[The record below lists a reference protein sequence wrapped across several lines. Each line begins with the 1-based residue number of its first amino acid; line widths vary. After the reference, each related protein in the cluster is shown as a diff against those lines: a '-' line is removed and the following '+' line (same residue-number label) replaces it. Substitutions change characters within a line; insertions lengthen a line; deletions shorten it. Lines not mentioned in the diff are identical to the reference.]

1 MIGNLTIDKASMNIS
16 YFLYSIKLIF
26 DNGGKISRRD
36 FIIKMASFIGLP
48 PTTDDGK
55 ENRTP
60 YNKSKL
66 PRYFGFIDV
75 IKDENKKDV
84 LVLTNRGKKVVPYIE
99 ENIDELSDKKY
110 GIKENYKNSFVDLIF
125 ESVVFDTFGKNNC
138 GAEQSNTD
146 VEPPKALF
154 KMLLD
159 LGESTAEEFCYLIF
173 GLNNLAFKTYDEAK
187 NKILYNR
194 KIGKHDYKTELEAW
208 NVYNLSRDCKL
219 INIFTNDNIGLIKV
233 RRNEEINKNV
243 YSLDEK
249 LDKNHLEQ
257 IENVQ
262 VINSPLRLFAYF
274 NSETI
279 SKKKWVSE
287 SVLGRVASD
296 DLLIQYFENSN
307 KPFSEASNNSKI
319 TVLEQLLQKAY
330 LNPNKNVYLVAYISD
345 ERTILKMFGKYENL
359 LRFNIDLSDTLSGWS
374 DSISDTTLYN
384 SIKAINSKIFSNL
397 NFGEIRLPSNV
408 QIIGIIT
415 MGKLEEQGVAD
426 YKFKRAVVD
435 PADEIDFSGETKYVI
450 QEGKK
455 TYTKAELEAIFK
467 AELEKYSTN
476 KWIGVMYL
484 GVKFGHIV
492 SGQDAKEILDAIGMK
507 STAITEYAKGKS
519 LAESVVA
526 KDSLVVVPGSSPAPI
541 EELDVRQLIL
551 DRYHARTDFDIVTIR
566 QKYSKFKSLYSKEAI
581 SALNGLN
588 LLKRLFAPKDMDEN
602 SLIYNLEHNSY
613 YGEFGGI
620 GGGSQFKYPLY
631 YYSKKQKWCSGGSLK
646 NQVEYTEEEAIE
658 RTEDIRNK
666 LVALFNLVESTDL
679 THIENFALIQ
689 NLMNSDSLYRK
700 IWVFKYLHMLYPEVF
715 STFYSWNWLSKVV
728 KFLQLPEGSLL
739 IMNGEISSFAK
750 ELRIPN
756 VFLAQ
761 IIYELLPSVD
771 EDETDEESE
780 EEESEEAM
788 IELPERNPRTY
799 KQYPL
804 NLILY
809 GAPGTG
815 KTYSTMELACSIF
828 DRGTASIDDICEG
841 NTHSNREEVME
852 HYNDLVKQGFITFTT
867 FHQSYGY
874 EDFIQGL
881 RPDDK
886 SDTLKF
892 VPVDGVFKKIVNKA
906 IKDQTNNYVIIIDEI
921 NRANI
926 SKVLG
931 ELITL
936 LETDKRWGE
945 INQLS
950 TKLPSGQPFAV
961 PNNLY
966 VIGTMNSADKSISLI
981 DAALRRRFEF
991 VEVSVNYKTITNSI
1005 ARSVLKKI
1013 NEKLEGQLDSSDLL
1027 VGHAYFIGK
1036 DENSICDVLNH
1047 NVTPLLYE
1055 YFFDSK
1061 AKVKDIL
1068 KYALDGLNYEI
1079 EDEPGKRLRAVKKAE

>member
-1 MIGNLTIDKASMNIS
+1 MPKNSALLNEIESVLKIYYEANGWLDNEIYKQKLKEMIGDDQYASSYTKKAQITS
-16 YFLYSIKLIF
+16 
-26 DNGGKISRRD
+26 
-36 FIIKMASFIGLP
+36 
-48 PTTDDGK
+48 
-55 ENRTP
+55 
-60 YNKSKL
+60 
-66 PRYFGFIDV
+66 YFGFTEWENINSAFSRRRITASGRKMYEAISNNNEDEVLELLMKSLETTTFGRNNFGCPDSDSDIEPPSVFVRSIVELGYLTYREFAYLLWKLEDV
-75 IKDENKKDV
+75 GDTYTDALREVRQRRHQGISDINQDAQKYSDAKPIMV
-84 LVLTNRGKKVVPYIE
+84 LVRWGFLTEDEEDSTGGKHIILSNKVKEKYKSRISSLKIYNV
-99 ENIDELSDKKY
+99 DK
-110 GIKENYKNSFVDLIF
+110 NLVFVD
-125 ESVVFDTFGKNNC
+125 
-138 GAEQSNTD
+138 
-146 VEPPKALF
+146 
-154 KMLLD
+154 
-159 LGESTAEEFCYLIF
+159 
-173 GLNNLAFKTYDEAK
+173 
-187 NKILYNR
+187 
-194 KIGKHDYKTELEAW
+194 
-208 NVYNLSRDCKL
+208 
-219 INIFTNDNIGLIKV
+219 DNPLK
-233 RRNEEINKNV
+233 EI
-243 YSLDEK
+243 
-249 LDKNHLEQ
+249 
-257 IENVQ
+257 
-262 VINSPLRLFAYF
+262 
-274 NSETI
+274 
-279 SKKKWVSE
+279 
-287 SVLGRVASD
+287 
-296 DLLIQYFENSN
+296 
-307 KPFSEASNNSKI
+307 
-319 TVLEQLLQKAY
+319 
-330 LNPNKNVYLVAYISD
+330 
-345 ERTILKMFGKYENL
+345 
-359 LRFNIDLSDTLSGWS
+359 
-374 DSISDTTLYN
+374 DTTGLTKY
-384 SIKAINSKIFSNL
+384 IVYEKASSYTKEDLKKIFS
-397 NFGEIRLPSNV
+397 
-408 QIIGIIT
+408 
-415 MGKLEEQGVAD
+415 
-426 YKFKRAVVD
+426 
-435 PADEIDFSGETKYVI
+435 DELTKYP
-450 QEGKK
+450 
-455 TYTKAELEAIFK
+455 
-467 AELEKYSTN
+467 TN

-484 GVKFGHIV
+484 GIKYGHVI
-492 SGQDAKEILDAIGMK
+492 SGQDARDILDSIGMAP
-507 STAITEYAKGKS
+507 TAITEYTKGKS
-519 LAESVVA
+519 LAESVIP
-526 KDSLVVVPGSSPAPI
+526 KDSLVVAENAEDV
-541 EELDVRQLIL
+541 EEVDVKKLIL
-551 DRYHARTDFDIVTIR
+551 DRYHARTDFDIVAVN
-566 QKYSKFKSLYSKEAI
+566 QKYSKFKSLYSKEVI
-581 SALNGLN
+581 SSLSGLD

-631 YYSKKQKWCSGGSLK
+631 FYSKKQKWCSGGSLK
-646 NQVEYTEEEAIE
+646 NQVEFTEEEAIE
-658 RTEDIRNK
+658 RAEEIRDKFVK
-666 LVALFNLVESTDL
+666 LFDLIESTDL

-771 EDETDEESE
+771 EDEIDETDEEIE
-780 EEESEEAM
+780 EEENEEVM

-841 NTHSNREEVME
+841 NTHANRAEVME
-852 HYNDLVKQGFITFTT
+852 HYNDLVKQGFVTFTT

-892 VPVDGVFKKIVNKA
+892 VPVDGVFKKIVNRA

-991 VEVSVNYKTITNSI
+991 IEVSVNYKTIANAT

-1027 VGHAYFIGK
+1027 VGHAYFIDK
-1036 DENSICDVLNH
+1036 DENGICDVLNH
-1047 NVTPLLYE
+1047 NVIPLLYE

-1068 KYALDGLNYEI
+1068 KYALDGLNYDI
-1079 EDEPGKRLRAVKKAE
+1079 EDEAGKRLRVIKKAE

>member
-1 MIGNLTIDKASMNIS
+1 MKRGEAMGKIIMPKNSALLNEIESVLKIYYEANGWLENETYKQKLKEMIGDDQYASSYTKKAQITS
-16 YFLYSIKLIF
+16 
-26 DNGGKISRRD
+26 
-36 FIIKMASFIGLP
+36 
-48 PTTDDGK
+48 
-55 ENRTP
+55 
-60 YNKSKL
+60 
-66 PRYFGFIDV
+66 YFGFTEWENINSALSRRRITSSGKKMYEAIANNDGDGILDLLMDSLETTTFGRNNFGCPDSDSDIEAPSVFVRSIVELGYLTYREFAYLLWKMEDV
-75 IKDENKKDV
+75 GETYTDALREVRQRRNQGINDINQEAQKYSDAKPIMV
-84 LVLTNRGKKVVPYIE
+84 LVRWGFLAEDDEDSTGGRHIVLSTKVKEKYKDRIKNLKIYNVDK
-99 ENIDELSDKKY
+99 NIV
-110 GIKENYKNSFVDLIF
+110 FVD
-125 ESVVFDTFGKNNC
+125 
-138 GAEQSNTD
+138 
-146 VEPPKALF
+146 
-154 KMLLD
+154 
-159 LGESTAEEFCYLIF
+159 
-173 GLNNLAFKTYDEAK
+173 
-187 NKILYNR
+187 
-194 KIGKHDYKTELEAW
+194 
-208 NVYNLSRDCKL
+208 
-219 INIFTNDNIGLIKV
+219 DNPLK
-233 RRNEEINKNV
+233 EI
-243 YSLDEK
+243 
-249 LDKNHLEQ
+249 
-257 IENVQ
+257 
-262 VINSPLRLFAYF
+262 
-274 NSETI
+274 
-279 SKKKWVSE
+279 
-287 SVLGRVASD
+287 
-296 DLLIQYFENSN
+296 
-307 KPFSEASNNSKI
+307 
-319 TVLEQLLQKAY
+319 
-330 LNPNKNVYLVAYISD
+330 
-345 ERTILKMFGKYENL
+345 
-359 LRFNIDLSDTLSGWS
+359 
-374 DSISDTTLYN
+374 DTTGL
-384 SIKAINSKIFSNL
+384 
-397 NFGEIRLPSNV
+397 
-408 QIIGIIT
+408 
-415 MGKLEEQGVAD
+415 
-426 YKFKRAVVD
+426 
-435 PADEIDFSGETKYVI
+435 TKYVVF
-450 QEGKK
+450 EKASN
-455 TYTKAELEAIFK
+455 YTKEDLKRIFSEELT
-467 AELEKYSTN
+467 KYTSN

-484 GVKFGHIV
+484 GIKYGHLV
-492 SGQDAKEILDAIGMK
+492 SGQDAREILDSIGMAP
-507 STAITEYAKGKS
+507 SAITEYTKGKS
-519 LAESVVA
+519 LADSVIP
-526 KDSLVVVPGSSPAPI
+526 KDSLVVADGLNEAI
-541 EELDVRQLIL
+541 EEVDVKQLIL
-551 DRYHARTDFDIVTIR
+551 DRYHARTDFDIVTVR
-566 QKYSKFKSLYSKEAI
+566 QKYAKFKSLYSKEAI
-581 SALNGLN
+581 STLNGLD

-658 RTEDIRNK
+658 RAEDIRNK
-666 LVALFNLVESTDL
+666 LVALFDLVESTDL

-771 EDETDEESE
+771 EDEIDETDEESE
-780 EEESEEAM
+780 EEESEEVM

-981 DAALRRRFEF
+981 DVALRRRFEF
-991 VEVSVNYKTITNSI
+991 VEVSVNYKTIANST

-1047 NVTPLLYE
+1047 NVIPLLYE

-1079 EDEPGKRLRAVKKAE
+1079 EDEAGKRLRVIKKAE

>member
-1 MIGNLTIDKASMNIS
+1 
-16 YFLYSIKLIF
+16 
-26 DNGGKISRRD
+26 
-36 FIIKMASFIGLP
+36 
-48 PTTDDGK
+48 
-55 ENRTP
+55 
-60 YNKSKL
+60 
-66 PRYFGFIDV
+66 
-75 IKDENKKDV
+75 
-84 LVLTNRGKKVVPYIE
+84 
-99 ENIDELSDKKY
+99 
-110 GIKENYKNSFVDLIF
+110 
-125 ESVVFDTFGKNNC
+125 
-138 GAEQSNTD
+138 
-146 VEPPKALF
+146 
-154 KMLLD
+154 
-159 LGESTAEEFCYLIF
+159 
-173 GLNNLAFKTYDEAK
+173 
-187 NKILYNR
+187 
-194 KIGKHDYKTELEAW
+194 
-208 NVYNLSRDCKL
+208 
-219 INIFTNDNIGLIKV
+219 
-233 RRNEEINKNV
+233 
-243 YSLDEK
+243 
-249 LDKNHLEQ
+249 
-257 IENVQ
+257 
-262 VINSPLRLFAYF
+262 
-274 NSETI
+274 
-279 SKKKWVSE
+279 
-287 SVLGRVASD
+287 
-296 DLLIQYFENSN
+296 
-307 KPFSEASNNSKI
+307 
-319 TVLEQLLQKAY
+319 
-330 LNPNKNVYLVAYISD
+330 
-345 ERTILKMFGKYENL
+345 
-359 LRFNIDLSDTLSGWS
+359 
-374 DSISDTTLYN
+374 
-384 SIKAINSKIFSNL
+384 
-397 NFGEIRLPSNV
+397 
-408 QIIGIIT
+408 
-415 MGKLEEQGVAD
+415 
-426 YKFKRAVVD
+426 
-435 PADEIDFSGETKYVI
+435 
-450 QEGKK
+450 
-455 TYTKAELEAIFK
+455 
-467 AELEKYSTN
+467 
-476 KWIGVMYL
+476 
-484 GVKFGHIV
+484 
-492 SGQDAKEILDAIGMK
+492 
-507 STAITEYAKGKS
+507 
-519 LAESVVA
+519 
-526 KDSLVVVPGSSPAPI
+526 
-541 EELDVRQLIL
+541 
-551 DRYHARTDFDIVTIR
+551 
-566 QKYSKFKSLYSKEAI
+566 
-581 SALNGLN
+581 
-588 LLKRLFAPKDMDEN
+588 
-602 SLIYNLEHNSY
+602 
-613 YGEFGGI
+613 
-620 GGGSQFKYPLY
+620 
-631 YYSKKQKWCSGGSLK
+631 
-646 NQVEYTEEEAIE
+646 
-658 RTEDIRNK
+658 
-666 LVALFNLVESTDL
+666 
-679 THIENFALIQ
+679 
-689 NLMNSDSLYRK
+689 
-700 IWVFKYLHMLYPEVF
+700 MLYPEVF

-771 EDETDEESE
+771 EDEIDETDEESE
-780 EEESEEAM
+780 EEESEEVM

-991 VEVSVNYKTITNSI
+991 VEVSVNYKTIANST

-1047 NVTPLLYE
+1047 NVIPLLYE

-1079 EDEPGKRLRAVKKAE
+1079 EDEPGKRLRVVKKAE

>member
-1 MIGNLTIDKASMNIS
+1 MLIYLRKFTPNDIKKQIEATQETYVSFFGGDLNEPKGIVFSVRHAGNGTIESFKLSKAAGAAHS
-16 YFLYSIKLIF
+16 YRFASY
-26 DNGGKISRRD
+26 NGGKGFNA
-36 FIIKMASFIGLP
+36 FIKSGLSKDYEA
-48 PTTDDGK
+48 DDILK
-55 ENRTP
+55 IVK
-60 YNKSKL
+60 NKYDYVLEVIDKHNEQYDVFKNL
-66 PRYFGFIDV
+66 FEVRQDV
-75 IKDENKKDV
+75 I
-84 LVLTNRGKKVVPYIE
+84 LVKEDPE
-99 ENIDELSDKKY
+99 ED
-110 GIKENYKNSFVDLIF
+110 IKLYEDL
-125 ESVVFDTFGKNNC
+125 
-138 GAEQSNTD
+138 
-146 VEPPKALF
+146 
-154 KMLLD
+154 
-159 LGESTAEEFCYLIF
+159 
-173 GLNNLAFKTYDEAK
+173 
-187 NKILYNR
+187 
-194 KIGKHDYKTELEAW
+194 
-208 NVYNLSRDCKL
+208 
-219 INIFTNDNIGLIKV
+219 
-233 RRNEEINKNV
+233 
-243 YSLDEK
+243 
-249 LDKNHLEQ
+249 
-257 IENVQ
+257 
-262 VINSPLRLFAYF
+262 
-274 NSETI
+274 
-279 SKKKWVSE
+279 
-287 SVLGRVASD
+287 
-296 DLLIQYFENSN
+296 
-307 KPFSEASNNSKI
+307 
-319 TVLEQLLQKAY
+319 
-330 LNPNKNVYLVAYISD
+330 
-345 ERTILKMFGKYENL
+345 
-359 LRFNIDLSDTLSGWS
+359 
-374 DSISDTTLYN
+374 
-384 SIKAINSKIFSNL
+384 
-397 NFGEIRLPSNV
+397 
-408 QIIGIIT
+408 
-415 MGKLEEQGVAD
+415 
-426 YKFKRAVVD
+426 
-435 PADEIDFSGETKYVI
+435 DFSGQTQYVLLETKKDLSK
-450 QEGKK
+450 EDLK
-455 TYTKAELEAIFK
+455 AIFK
-467 AELEKYSTN
+467 KELEKYTTN

-484 GVKFGHIV
+484 GIKYGHLV
-492 SGQDAKEILDAIGMK
+492 YGQDAKEILDLIGMAP
-507 STAITEYAKGKS
+507 TAITEYTKGKS
-519 LAESVVA
+519 LAESVVP
-526 KDSLVVVPGSSPAPI
+526 KDSLVVVPSDLSGTV
-541 EELDVRQLIL
+541 EEDLDVRQLIL
-551 DRYHARTDFDIVTIR
+551 DRYHARTDFDIVAVR
-566 QKYSKFKSLYSKEAI
+566 QKYAKFKSLYSKEAI
-581 SALNGLN
+581 SALNGLD

-658 RTEDIRNK
+658 RAEDIRNK
-666 LVALFNLVESTDL
+666 LVALFDLVESTDL

-689 NLMNSDSLYRK
+689 DLMNSDSFYRK
-700 IWVFKYLHMLYPEVF
+700 IWMFKYLHMLYPEVF

-728 KFLQLPEGSLL
+728 KFLKLPEGSLL

-771 EDETDEESE
+771 EDEIDETDEESE
-780 EEESEEAM
+780 EEESEEVM

-828 DRGTASIDDICEG
+828 DRGTVSIDDICEG

-852 HYNDLVKQGFITFTT
+852 HYNNLVKQGFITFTT

-991 VEVSVNYKTITNSI
+991 VEVSVNYKIIANST

-1036 DENSICDVLNH
+1036 DENTICDVLNH
-1047 NVTPLLYE
+1047 NVIPLLYE

-1079 EDEPGKRLRAVKKAE
+1079 EDEPGKRLRVVKKAE

>member
-1 MIGNLTIDKASMNIS
+1 MPEELQRVHDKINYETNVVDPKTFAVLLNAVKKNQPLTYKKGRDLVFPQARSAAGMQRDPTKKDTHASGTLEQ
-16 YFLYSIKLIF
+16 Y
-26 DNGGKISRRD
+26 
-36 FIIKMASFIGLP
+36 GLVIA
-48 PTTDDGK
+48 D
-55 ENRTP
+55 ENRTIKVSDLGYRFLDCFDEAYKIKVAADTYKTILLEMLFTWKETEHGRNIHPGRILFKLLLDKDLGNYTTNHEFAVWTSSEVSLSDRDYDKIKKLILDYRATP
-60 YNKSKL
+60 YEVAQKKAEVFLRPFANSRALFDSSLSNGTYKFTIKKEIQSL
-66 PRYFGFIDV
+66 VETFFIF
-75 IKDENKKDV
+75 E
-84 LVLTNRGKKVVPYIE
+84 GKKLKADSNELTRYILKNVQE
-99 ENIDELSDKKY
+99 KNTNAEYASVLKGLIDR
-110 GIKENYKNSFVDLIF
+110 
-125 ESVVFDTFGKNNC
+125 C
-138 GAEQSNTD
+138 G
-146 VEPPKALF
+146 
-154 KMLLD
+154 
-159 LGESTAEEFCYLIF
+159 GEWDAIRIF
-173 GLNNLAFKTYDEAK
+173 GIMYHEYVDNKQYSAICSLAGLKESSIIEFSKGKSMGEFVIFK
-187 NKILYNR
+187 
-194 KIGKHDYKTELEAW
+194 
-208 NVYNLSRDCKL
+208 
-219 INIFTNDNIGLIKV
+219 
-233 RRNEEINKNV
+233 
-243 YSLDEK
+243 
-249 LDKNHLEQ
+249 
-257 IENVQ
+257 
-262 VINSPLRLFAYF
+262 
-274 NSETI
+274 
-279 SKKKWVSE
+279 
-287 SVLGRVASD
+287 
-296 DLLIQYFENSN
+296 DLLIPVENDQN
-307 KPFSEASNNSKI
+307 
-319 TVLEQLLQKAY
+319 
-330 LNPNKNVYLVAYISD
+330 
-345 ERTILKMFGKYENL
+345 ENT
-359 LRFNIDLSDTLSGWS
+359 S
-374 DSISDTTLYN
+374 
-384 SIKAINSKIFSNL
+384 
-397 NFGEIRLPSNV
+397 
-408 QIIGIIT
+408 
-415 MGKLEEQGVAD
+415 QG
-426 YKFKRAVVD
+426 
-435 PADEIDFSGETKYVI
+435 
-450 QEGKK
+450 
-455 TYTKAELEAIFK
+455 
-467 AELEKYSTN
+467 
-476 KWIGVMYL
+476 M
-484 GVKFGHIV
+484 
-492 SGQDAKEILDAIGMK
+492 
-507 STAITEYAKGKS
+507 
-519 LAESVVA
+519 
-526 KDSLVVVPGSSPAPI
+526 

-551 DRYHARTDFDIVTIR
+551 DRYHARTDFDIVALK
-566 QKYSKFKSLYSKEAI
+566 QKYKKFKSLYSKEVI
-581 SALNGLN
+581 SSLNGID
-588 LLKRLFAPKDMDEN
+588 LLKRLFAPKDVDEN

-631 YYSKKQKWCSGGSLK
+631 YYSKKQKWCSGSSLK
-646 NQVEYTEEEAIE
+646 NQVEYTEDEAIE
-658 RTEDIRNK
+658 RAEEIRNK

-679 THIENFALIQ
+679 THIENFAIVQ

-739 IMNGEISSFAK
+739 IMNSEISSFAK

-761 IIYELLPSVD
+761 IIYELLPSVEED
-771 EDETDEESE
+771 ELDETDEESE
-780 EEESEEAM
+780 EEESEEVM

-799 KQYPL
+799 KQFPL

-991 VEVSVNYKTITNSI
+991 VEVSVNYKTIANST

-1013 NEKLEGQLDSSDLL
+1013 NEKLESQLDSSDLL

-1036 DENSICDVLNH
+1036 DENSICAVLNH
-1047 NVTPLLYE
+1047 NVIPLLYE

-1079 EDEPGKRLRAVKKAE
+1079 EDEPGKRLRVVKKAK

>member
-1 MIGNLTIDKASMNIS
+1 MSKDYEADDILKIVKNKYDYVLEVIDKHNEQYDVFKNLFEVRQDVI
-16 YFLYSIKLIF
+16 LVKEDPEEDIKLY
-26 DNGGKISRRD
+26 
-36 FIIKMASFIGLP
+36 
-48 PTTDDGK
+48 
-55 ENRTP
+55 E
-60 YNKSKL
+60 
-66 PRYFGFIDV
+66 
-75 IKDENKKDV
+75 
-84 LVLTNRGKKVVPYIE
+84 
-99 ENIDELSDKKY
+99 
-110 GIKENYKNSFVDLIF
+110 DL
-125 ESVVFDTFGKNNC
+125 
-138 GAEQSNTD
+138 
-146 VEPPKALF
+146 
-154 KMLLD
+154 
-159 LGESTAEEFCYLIF
+159 
-173 GLNNLAFKTYDEAK
+173 
-187 NKILYNR
+187 
-194 KIGKHDYKTELEAW
+194 
-208 NVYNLSRDCKL
+208 
-219 INIFTNDNIGLIKV
+219 
-233 RRNEEINKNV
+233 
-243 YSLDEK
+243 
-249 LDKNHLEQ
+249 
-257 IENVQ
+257 
-262 VINSPLRLFAYF
+262 
-274 NSETI
+274 
-279 SKKKWVSE
+279 
-287 SVLGRVASD
+287 
-296 DLLIQYFENSN
+296 
-307 KPFSEASNNSKI
+307 
-319 TVLEQLLQKAY
+319 
-330 LNPNKNVYLVAYISD
+330 
-345 ERTILKMFGKYENL
+345 
-359 LRFNIDLSDTLSGWS
+359 
-374 DSISDTTLYN
+374 
-384 SIKAINSKIFSNL
+384 
-397 NFGEIRLPSNV
+397 
-408 QIIGIIT
+408 
-415 MGKLEEQGVAD
+415 
-426 YKFKRAVVD
+426 
-435 PADEIDFSGETKYVI
+435 DFSGQTQYVLLETKKDLSK
-450 QEGKK
+450 EDLK
-455 TYTKAELEAIFK
+455 AIFK
-467 AELEKYSTN
+467 KELEKYTTN

-484 GVKFGHIV
+484 GIKYGHLV
-492 SGQDAKEILDAIGMK
+492 YGQDAKEILDLIGMAP
-507 STAITEYAKGKS
+507 TAITEYTKGKS
-519 LAESVVA
+519 LAESVVP
-526 KDSLVVVPGSSPAPI
+526 KDSLVVVPSDLSGTV
-541 EELDVRQLIL
+541 EEDLDVRQLIL
-551 DRYHARTDFDIVTIR
+551 DRYHARTDFDIVAVR
-566 QKYSKFKSLYSKEAI
+566 QKYAKFKSLYSKEAI
-581 SALNGLN
+581 SALNGLD

-658 RTEDIRNK
+658 RAEDIRNK
-666 LVALFNLVESTDL
+666 LVALFDLVESTDL

-689 NLMNSDSLYRK
+689 DLMNSDSFYRK
-700 IWVFKYLHMLYPEVF
+700 IWMFKYLHMLYPEVF

-728 KFLQLPEGSLL
+728 KFLKLPEGSLL

-771 EDETDEESE
+771 EDEIDETDEESE
-780 EEESEEAM
+780 EEESEEVM

-828 DRGTASIDDICEG
+828 DRGTVSIDDICEG

-852 HYNDLVKQGFITFTT
+852 HYNNLVKQGFITFTT

-991 VEVSVNYKTITNSI
+991 VEVSVNYKIIANST

-1036 DENSICDVLNH
+1036 DENTICDVLNH
-1047 NVTPLLYE
+1047 NVIPLLYE

-1079 EDEPGKRLRAVKKAE
+1079 EDEPGKRLRVVKKAE

>member
-1 MIGNLTIDKASMNIS
+1 MLIYLRKFTPNDTKKQIEATQETYVSFFGGDLNEPEGIVFSVRHAGNGTIESFKLSKAAGAAHS
-16 YFLYSIKLIF
+16 YRFASY
-26 DNGGKISRRD
+26 NGGKGFNA
-36 FIIKMASFIGLP
+36 FIKSGLSKDYEA
-48 PTTDDGK
+48 DDILK
-55 ENRTP
+55 IV
-60 YNKSKL
+60 KSK
-66 PRYFGFIDV
+66 FGYVLEVIDKHNEQYDVFKNLFEVRQDV
-75 IKDENKKDV
+75 I
-84 LVLTNRGKKVVPYIE
+84 LVKEDPE
-99 ENIDELSDKKY
+99 ED
-110 GIKENYKNSFVDLIF
+110 IKLYEDL
-125 ESVVFDTFGKNNC
+125 
-138 GAEQSNTD
+138 
-146 VEPPKALF
+146 
-154 KMLLD
+154 
-159 LGESTAEEFCYLIF
+159 
-173 GLNNLAFKTYDEAK
+173 
-187 NKILYNR
+187 
-194 KIGKHDYKTELEAW
+194 
-208 NVYNLSRDCKL
+208 
-219 INIFTNDNIGLIKV
+219 
-233 RRNEEINKNV
+233 
-243 YSLDEK
+243 
-249 LDKNHLEQ
+249 
-257 IENVQ
+257 
-262 VINSPLRLFAYF
+262 
-274 NSETI
+274 
-279 SKKKWVSE
+279 
-287 SVLGRVASD
+287 
-296 DLLIQYFENSN
+296 
-307 KPFSEASNNSKI
+307 
-319 TVLEQLLQKAY
+319 
-330 LNPNKNVYLVAYISD
+330 
-345 ERTILKMFGKYENL
+345 
-359 LRFNIDLSDTLSGWS
+359 
-374 DSISDTTLYN
+374 
-384 SIKAINSKIFSNL
+384 
-397 NFGEIRLPSNV
+397 
-408 QIIGIIT
+408 
-415 MGKLEEQGVAD
+415 
-426 YKFKRAVVD
+426 
-435 PADEIDFSGETKYVI
+435 DFSGQTQYVVLETKKDLSK
-450 QEGKK
+450 EDLK
-455 TYTKAELEAIFK
+455 AIFK
-467 AELEKYSTN
+467 KELEKYTTN

-484 GVKFGHIV
+484 GIKYGHLV
-492 SGQDAKEILDAIGMK
+492 YGQDAKEILDSIGMAP
-507 STAITEYAKGKS
+507 TAITEYTKGKS
-519 LAESVVA
+519 LAESVVP
-526 KDSLVVVPGSSPAPI
+526 KDSLVVVPSDLGGTVE

-551 DRYHARTDFDIVTIR
+551 DRYHARTDFDIVTVR
-566 QKYSKFKSLYSKEAI
+566 QKYAKFKSLYSKEAI
-581 SALNGLN
+581 SALSGLD

-658 RTEDIRNK
+658 RAEDIRNK
-666 LVALFNLVESTDL
+666 LVALFDLVESTDL

-700 IWVFKYLHMLYPEVF
+700 IWMFKYLHMLYPEVF

-771 EDETDEESE
+771 EDEIDETDEESE
-780 EEESEEAM
+780 EEESEEVM

-906 IKDQTNNYVIIIDEI
+906 IKDQTNNYIIIIDEI

-991 VEVSVNYKTITNSI
+991 VEVSVNYKTIANST

-1047 NVTPLLYE
+1047 NVIPLLYE

-1079 EDEPGKRLRAVKKAE
+1079 EDEPGKRLRVVKKAE

>member
-1 MIGNLTIDKASMNIS
+1 MKIDVGTFAQNFKNEVGGTPSWGTSVGQSEVLSHKITRQGKEDIVLGMIYRAIDVSKIETDFGKGGNRTDENPIVAAALFDKVFVNGKKIE
-16 YFLYSIKLIF
+16 
-26 DNGGKISRRD
+26 GGKFILLFIKQIGDNYVEQHFGRLTLKYPSSVIYDGETYNEDIFEKINRTMGWSSDWTWFASDISVLSQDELHFR
-36 FIIKMASFIGLP
+36 IHSFGKKIVFSGPNDKRAKTEELMKDDGVIEID
-48 PTTDDGK
+48 DDGK
-55 ENRTP
+55 FYKIEKISPKTTIEEYANILRNLVIRCGGKTWDAV
-60 YNKSKL
+60 
-66 PRYFGFIDV
+66 RMFGALYHEYVDDYTFEKVRKILD
-75 IKDENKKDV
+75 IKDTAIQEFKK
-84 LVLTNRGKKVVPYIE
+84 GKDMGPFMVSK
-99 ENIDELSDKKY
+99 
-110 GIKENYKNSFVDLIF
+110 DLIV
-125 ESVVFDTFGKNNC
+125 EVDPNSVEG
-138 GAEQSNTD
+138 E
-146 VEPPKALF
+146 VE
-154 KMLLD
+154 
-159 LGESTAEEFCYLIF
+159 
-173 GLNNLAFKTYDEAK
+173 
-187 NKILYNR
+187 
-194 KIGKHDYKTELEAW
+194 
-208 NVYNLSRDCKL
+208 
-219 INIFTNDNIGLIKV
+219 
-233 RRNEEINKNV
+233 EEI
-243 YSLDEK
+243 D
-249 LDKNHLEQ
+249 
-257 IENVQ
+257 
-262 VINSPLRLFAYF
+262 
-274 NSETI
+274 
-279 SKKKWVSE
+279 
-287 SVLGRVASD
+287 
-296 DLLIQYFENSN
+296 
-307 KPFSEASNNSKI
+307 
-319 TVLEQLLQKAY
+319 
-330 LNPNKNVYLVAYISD
+330 
-345 ERTILKMFGKYENL
+345 
-359 LRFNIDLSDTLSGWS
+359 
-374 DSISDTTLYN
+374 
-384 SIKAINSKIFSNL
+384 IK
-397 NFGEIRLPSNV
+397 
-408 QIIGIIT
+408 
-415 MGKLEEQGVAD
+415 
-426 YKFKRAVVD
+426 
-435 PADEIDFSGETKYVI
+435 
-450 QEGKK
+450 
-455 TYTKAELEAIFK
+455 
-467 AELEKYSTN
+467 
-476 KWIGVMYL
+476 
-484 GVKFGHIV
+484 
-492 SGQDAKEILDAIGMK
+492 
-507 STAITEYAKGKS
+507 
-519 LAESVVA
+519 
-526 KDSLVVVPGSSPAPI
+526 
-541 EELDVRQLIL
+541 QLIL
-551 DRYHARTDFDIVTIR
+551 DRYHARTDFDIVAVK
-566 QKYSKFKSLYSKEAI
+566 QKYAKFKSLYSKQAI
-581 SALNGLN
+581 SALNGLD

-631 YYSKKQKWCSGGSLK
+631 FYSKKQKWCSGGSLK

-658 RTEDIRNK
+658 RAEEIRDK
-666 LVALFNLVESTDL
+666 FVTLFDLIESTDL

-715 STFYSWNWLSKVV
+715 STFYSWEWLSKVV

-750 ELRIPN
+750 ELKIPN

-771 EDETDEESE
+771 EDEIDEVDEESE
-780 EEESEEAM
+780 EEESEEVM
-788 IELPERNPRTY
+788 IELPERSPRTY

-815 KTYSTMELACSIF
+815 KTYSTMELACAIF
-828 DRGTASIDDICEG
+828 DRSTASIDDICEG

-852 HYNDLVKQGFITFTT
+852 RYNSLVKQGFITFTT

-886 SDTLKF
+886 SDSLKF
-892 VPVDGVFKKIVNKA
+892 VPVDGVFKKIVNRA

-991 VEVSVNYKTITNSI
+991 IEVSVNYKTIANGT

-1036 DENSICDVLNH
+1036 DENNICDVLNH
-1047 NVTPLLYE
+1047 NVIPLLYE

-1061 AKVKDIL
+1061 AKVKDVL
-1068 KYALDGLNYEI
+1068 KYALEGLNYEI
-1079 EDEPGKRLRAVKKAE
+1079 EDEAGKRLRVKKA

>member
-1 MIGNLTIDKASMNIS
+1 MRIDVGTFAQNFKNEVGGTPSWGTSVGQSETLSHKITRQGKEDIVLGMIYRAIDVSKIETEFGKGGNRTVENPIVAAALFDKVFVNGKRVEDGKFILLFIKQIGDNYAEQHYGRLTLKYPSSVVYDGETYNEDIFSKINKKMGYSPDWTWFASDISVISQDELHFRIHCFNRKVIFTGANDKKAKTEELMKNDGVIDPVDNSKVYRIQKINPKTSVDEYVDI
-16 YFLYSIKLIF
+16 LKDLIVRC
-26 DNGGKISRRD
+26 GGKTWDAVRMLGALYHEYI
-36 FIIKMASFIGLP
+36 
-48 PTTDDGK
+48 DDSMYQQI
-55 ENRTP
+55 RT
-60 YNKSKL
+60 KL
-66 PRYFGFIDV
+66 D
-75 IKDENKKDV
+75 
-84 LVLTNRGKKVVPYIE
+84 
-99 ENIDELSDKKY
+99 
-110 GIKENYKNSFVDLIF
+110 IKESSDAEFKKGRDLGPFVVSKDLI
-125 ESVVFDTFGKNNC
+125 V
-138 GAEQSNTD
+138 
-146 VEPPKALF
+146 
-154 KMLLD
+154 
-159 LGESTAEEFCYLIF
+159 
-173 GLNNLAFKTYDEAK
+173 
-187 NKILYNR
+187 
-194 KIGKHDYKTELEAW
+194 
-208 NVYNLSRDCKL
+208 
-219 INIFTNDNIGLIKV
+219 
-233 RRNEEINKNV
+233 
-243 YSLDEK
+243 
-249 LDKNHLEQ
+249 
-257 IENVQ
+257 
-262 VINSPLRLFAYF
+262 
-274 NSETI
+274 
-279 SKKKWVSE
+279 
-287 SVLGRVASD
+287 
-296 DLLIQYFENSN
+296 
-307 KPFSEASNNSKI
+307 
-319 TVLEQLLQKAY
+319 
-330 LNPNKNVYLVAYISD
+330 
-345 ERTILKMFGKYENL
+345 
-359 LRFNIDLSDTLSGWS
+359 
-374 DSISDTTLYN
+374 
-384 SIKAINSKIFSNL
+384 
-397 NFGEIRLPSNV
+397 
-408 QIIGIIT
+408 
-415 MGKLEEQGVAD
+415 
-426 YKFKRAVVD
+426 
-435 PADEIDFSGETKYVI
+435 EIDP
-450 QEGKK
+450 
-455 TYTKAELEAIFK
+455 
-467 AELEKYSTN
+467 N
-476 KWIGVMYL
+476 
-484 GVKFGHIV
+484 
-492 SGQDAKEILDAIGMK
+492 
-507 STAITEYAKGKS
+507 TAVE
-519 LAESVVA
+519 
-526 KDSLVVVPGSSPAPI
+526 

-566 QKYSKFKSLYSKEAI
+566 QKYAKFKSLYSKEVI

-646 NQVEYTEEEAIE
+646 NQVEYTEKEAIE
-658 RTEDIRNK
+658 RAEEIRNK
-666 LVALFNLVESTDL
+666 LVTLFDLVESTDL
-679 THIENFALIQ
+679 THVENFALVQ
-689 NLMNSDSLYRK
+689 SLMNSDSLYRK
-700 IWVFKYLHMLYPEVF
+700 IWVFKYLHMLYPEAF

-761 IIYELLPSVD
+761 VIYELLPSVD
-771 EDETDEESE
+771 DDEIDETDEESE
-780 EEESEEAM
+780 EESEKAM
-788 IELPERNPRTY
+788 IELPKRNPRTY

-841 NTHSNREEVME
+841 NTRSNREEVME

-906 IKDQTNNYVIIIDEI
+906 IRDQTNNYVIIIDEI

-991 VEVSVNYKTITNSI
+991 IEVSVNYKTISNST
-1005 ARSVLKKI
+1005 ARNVLKKI
-1013 NEKLEGQLDSSDLL
+1013 NTKLEGQLDSSDLL

-1047 NVTPLLYE
+1047 NVIPLLYE

-1061 AKVKDIL
+1061 AKVKDVL
-1068 KYALDGLNYEI
+1068 KDALDGLNYEI
-1079 EDEPGKRLRAVKKAE
+1079 EDEAGRRLKVVKKAE

>member
-1 MIGNLTIDKASMNIS
+1 MEISWFAS
-16 YFLYSIKLIF
+16 SILKTEIRA
-26 DNGGKISRRD
+26 KINTCGERY
-36 FIIKMASFIGLP
+36 A
-48 PTTDDGK
+48 
-55 ENRTP
+55 
-60 YNKSKL
+60 L
-66 PRYFGFIDV
+66 PRERVVDTYGKSIVLSTKVKEKYKDR
-75 IKDENKKDV
+75 IKNLKIYNVDK
-84 LVLTNRGKKVVPYIE
+84 
-99 ENIDELSDKKY
+99 NIV
-110 GIKENYKNSFVDLIF
+110 FVD
-125 ESVVFDTFGKNNC
+125 
-138 GAEQSNTD
+138 
-146 VEPPKALF
+146 
-154 KMLLD
+154 
-159 LGESTAEEFCYLIF
+159 
-173 GLNNLAFKTYDEAK
+173 
-187 NKILYNR
+187 
-194 KIGKHDYKTELEAW
+194 
-208 NVYNLSRDCKL
+208 
-219 INIFTNDNIGLIKV
+219 DNPLK
-233 RRNEEINKNV
+233 EI
-243 YSLDEK
+243 
-249 LDKNHLEQ
+249 
-257 IENVQ
+257 
-262 VINSPLRLFAYF
+262 
-274 NSETI
+274 
-279 SKKKWVSE
+279 
-287 SVLGRVASD
+287 
-296 DLLIQYFENSN
+296 
-307 KPFSEASNNSKI
+307 
-319 TVLEQLLQKAY
+319 
-330 LNPNKNVYLVAYISD
+330 
-345 ERTILKMFGKYENL
+345 
-359 LRFNIDLSDTLSGWS
+359 
-374 DSISDTTLYN
+374 DTTGL
-384 SIKAINSKIFSNL
+384 
-397 NFGEIRLPSNV
+397 
-408 QIIGIIT
+408 
-415 MGKLEEQGVAD
+415 
-426 YKFKRAVVD
+426 
-435 PADEIDFSGETKYVI
+435 TKYVVF
-450 QEGKK
+450 EKASN
-455 TYTKAELEAIFK
+455 YTKEDLKRIFS
-467 AELEKYSTN
+467 EVLTKYTSN

-484 GVKFGHIV
+484 GIKYGHLV
-492 SGQDAKEILDAIGMK
+492 SGRDAREILDSIGMAP
-507 STAITEYAKGKS
+507 TAITEYTKGKS
-519 LAESVVA
+519 LADSVIP
-526 KDSLVVVPGSSPAPI
+526 KDSLVAA
-541 EELDVRQLIL
+541 DVLNEAIKEVDVKQLIL

-658 RTEDIRNK
+658 RAEDIRNK

-981 DAALRRRFEF
+981 DVALRRRFEF

-1047 NVTPLLYE
+1047 NVIPLLYE

-1068 KYALDGLNYEI
+1068 KYALDALNYEI